1 MHWYWPDNRSSPV
14 PCSMDLHGVG
24 RSYIHDTYPSTHG
37 FARPMARS
45 NALDVP
51 TRMTPMD
58 SKDAGSPT
66 SSEDEDAEEV
76 HGILVLREVRV
87 CDGERESPKAD

>member
-24 RSYIHDTYPSTHG
+24 RSDSYTHDTYPSTHG

-66 SSEDEDAEEV
+66 SSEYEDADEV
-76 HGILVLREVRV
+76 HGILVLR
-87 CDGERESPKAD
+87 G